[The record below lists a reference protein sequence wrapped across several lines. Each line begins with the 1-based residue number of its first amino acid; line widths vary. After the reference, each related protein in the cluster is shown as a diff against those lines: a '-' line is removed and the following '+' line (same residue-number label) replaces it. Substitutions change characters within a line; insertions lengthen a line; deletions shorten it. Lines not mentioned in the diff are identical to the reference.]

1 MNLKLY
7 NEYNSNSELNEKS
20 ELRQKFENYF
30 YSLLD
35 EYETDSQ
42 AKLSID
48 KKKEFFN
55 ALRMGWKHIK
65 SEYHTDK

>member
-1 MNLKLY
+1 MKLKLY